1 MVRSTSVLR
10 AAREIGAIRLALA
23 LSSWL
28 AIATACSSDDG
39 GGSASDGSAS
49 DGSASDATVGDG
61 SASDAT
67 VGDGSASDAA
77 AKVNTL
83 MPDGDYLVG
92 LKLKLGGVQL
102 IAKAAIVAVGE
113 AGKGGTL
120 QSIDLYGAHAN
131 GYIGTEPFA
140 AAKAIAVA
148 ADGSFS
154 IDFGKVVVPGEASP
168 TFTPVPATLKLVG
181 TIGKEGDVCGQIEG
195 YIPDF
200 EADLKG
206 STFAI
211 VPWKQP
217 LPENYPVACA
227 GQGGKV
233 YEPIKTCPALKA
245 GTNTIT
251 SATFERT
258 FELQLPAAA
267 TATGAAKLPIVVL
280 YHGNTGNAKGISA
293 DTGWPAVAGEQAILV
308 VPNTTPLVDGSKPVL
323 DWRYAEKAFDLDN
336 RELVLFDDLLTCVG
350 KQFAADLDR
359 VYVTG
364 MSAGGMMTT
373 FLSVHRS
380 AKIAAA
386 APLSGGYLHPWPTP
400 ERKVPMLFTWG
411 GPTDEAY
418 GQDFHKLANTVLK
431 TLSDNKHVHVSC
443 DHGKG
448 HKIPSGFA
456 THQWQWFQAFK
467 RTSSGDPHKGAL
479 PAGFPSYC
487 KPSPV
492 Q

>member
-1 MVRSTSVLR
+1 MAHTSLEFRS
-10 AAREIGAIRLALA
+10 IRLAAA
-23 LSSWL
+23 LCACL
-28 AIATACSSDDG
+28 AIAPACSSDEGGDG
-39 GGSASDGSAS
+39 KAGGASDTTAGDSTAGDATGS
-49 DGSASDATVGDG
+49 DGT
-61 SASDAT
+61 
-67 VGDGSASDAA
+67 AA
-77 AKVNTL
+77 DVKVKVNTL
-83 MPDGDYLVG
+83 LPDGEYLVG

-102 IAKAAIVAVGE
+102 IAKAAIAATGE

-120 QSIDLYGAHAN
+120 DSIDLYGAHAS
-131 GYIGTEPFA
+131 GFIGKEPFA
-140 AAKAIAVA
+140 SAKAVPVA
-148 ADGSFS
+148 ADGSFT
-154 IDFGKVVVPGEASP
+154 IDFGNVVVPGEASP

-181 TIGKEGDVCGQIEG
+181 TIGKDGAVCGQVEG

-206 STFAI
+206 STFAAI
-211 VPWKQP
+211 PWKQP
-217 LPENYPVACA
+217 LPEDYPIACA

-233 YEPIKTCPALKA
+233 YEPIKTCPSLKA

-258 FELQLPAAA
+258 FELYLPAAA

-280 YHGNTGNAKGISA
+280 YHGNTGNAKGIAA
-293 DTGWPAVAGEQAILV
+293 DTGWPAAAGEQAILV

-373 FLSVHRS
+373 FLSAHRS
-380 AKIAAA
+380 TKIAAA

-400 ERKVPMLFTWG
+400 ERKMPMLFTWG

-418 GQDFHKLANTVLK
+418 GQDFHKLAAAVLK
-431 TLSDNKHVHVSC
+431 TLSDNKHVHVAC

-448 HKIPSGFA
+448 HKIPAGFA
-456 THQWQWFQAFK
+456 AHQWQWLQAFT
-467 RTSSGDPHKGAL
+467 RTTSGDPHKGKL
-479 PAGFPSYC
+479 PADFPSWC

-492 Q
+492 L